1 MLTGNSA
8 EISYLAPVADW
19 RRVVVVE
26 DLDGDLAAGDEDAVG
41 DRDLEAVRG
50 DELPVQ
56 RPAHV
61 QLAVLFDLMEIYY
74 FSKFY
79 YPNLCTLISQKYTP
93 RVTGPKVT

>member
-1 MLTGNSA
+1 M
-8 EISYLAPVADW
+8 ADW

-50 DELPVQ
+50 DQLTVQ

-61 QLAVLFDLMEIYY
+61 QFAVLLHLKENI
-74 FSKFY
+74 
-79 YPNLCTLISQKYTP
+79 NVNP
-93 RVTGPKVT
+93 RRAKRALVVEKMHVRRPTTS